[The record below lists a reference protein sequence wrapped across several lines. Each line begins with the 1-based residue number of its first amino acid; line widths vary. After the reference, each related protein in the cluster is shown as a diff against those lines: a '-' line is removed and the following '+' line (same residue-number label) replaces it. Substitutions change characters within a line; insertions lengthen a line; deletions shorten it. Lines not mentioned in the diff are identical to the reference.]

1 MPEIPLQPLLEN
13 TATLE
18 NPVTEVETGPTAK
31 DATPARTP
39 LSGITGIVALGLVF
53 VASASFAYSYVRDT
67 LLESVPATEQVA
79 SVGTVHA
86 DAFAF
91 VQLQAQSAYVYDLRT
106 HRVLFALNP
115 DAPRPLASLTK
126 VATVLAVSEVLA
138 PHSTITIPYDT
149 APLGRPE
156 RLTQGAVWKLQ
167 DVIDF
172 TLVSSSNEGA
182 DILAQAANDAIHK
195 QYPESP
201 EAGAT
206 VWRMN
211 NLVHNLGLTDMYFTN
226 DSGLD
231 VSGTQAGAYGS
242 AREVSTLFAYAAST
256 SHSTFAGTARDG
268 ILLTAESGEKASAF
282 NTNTV
287 LGAIPGL
294 IMGKTGYTTLAG
306 GNLAIVFDIG
316 LGHPIVAVVLGSTE
330 HDRFEDMKK
339 LVAATAIAAAQ

>member
-1 MPEIPLQPLLEN
+1 MPEIPPQPLLEN
-13 TATLE
+13 TTTLD
-18 NPVTEVETGPTAK
+18 NPVIEVETEPAAK
-31 DATPARTP
+31 DTTHTRKP

-206 VWRMN
+206 VWRMCR
-211 NLVHNLGLTDMYFTN
+211 
-226 DSGLD
+226 
-231 VSGTQAGAYGS
+231 AGCSCITETPTRDNSTSPMSRYHPSACRPPSTCGS
-242 AREVSTLFAYAAST
+242 SPPRFRWRCSAPRSPAAS
-256 SHSTFAGTARDG
+256 S
-268 ILLTAESGEKASAF
+268 
-282 NTNTV
+282 
-287 LGAIPGL
+287 
-294 IMGKTGYTTLAG
+294 
-306 GNLAIVFDIG
+306 
-316 LGHPIVAVVLGSTE
+316 
-330 HDRFEDMKK
+330 
-339 LVAATAIAAAQ
+339 